1 MTNLEISRTLESMAD
16 LLEIQGANPFR
27 VRAYRNASAMIG
39 DHSTPLEKLVAAG
52 EDLSKLPTIGK
63 DLAAQIV
70 ELVET
75 GKLAMLEELAAEVPA
90 TLIDLVGIQG
100 VGPKKAKRLWQE
112 LDITTIDALEEAAK
126 AGKIAE
132 LEGFGA
138 KSQEKILAGIAHVRQ
153 HQERMKVSE
162 ADQLVEPLLE
172 HLRSV
177 KGLKCLDVAGSLRRR
192 RETIGDFDLLACADE
207 PAKVMERF
215 LAYPE
220 IADVEMSG
228 DTRASVRL
236 DSGVDVDLRVVEE
249 RSYGA
254 ALVYFTGNKGHN
266 IKLRERGQE
275 RGLRISE
282 YGVFEESGDEEEG
295 DPWAGKWVAGKS
307 EEDVYA
313 QVDLPW
319 MPPEMRED
327 RGEIAAAIGGELPEL
342 ITLDDMRGDLQMHST
357 WSDGKNSIE
366 EMLTACAERGYEYF
380 ALTDHS
386 KSLAMTG
393 GMDAEKIR
401 RQWKEIEEVQGRH
414 PEIRLLRSQ
423 EVDILV
429 DGSLDQDEDV
439 LEELD
444 VVVISV
450 HSRFELPA
458 AQQTARILEAVQHP
472 QVNILA
478 HPTGRIINRRPPF
491 EFDLEEVLAACV
503 EHDVAVELNAHP
515 ERLDLKDTH
524 LMRAKE
530 LGAKIVISTDA
541 HRASE
546 LALMRYGIDQARRAW
561 LTKRDILNTL
571 PLSRLLKALKKDKKE
586 S

>member
-1 MTNLEISRTLESMAD
+1 MTNLEISRILESMAD

-27 VRAYRNASAMIG
+27 VRAYRNAAGMIG

-63 DLAAQIV
+63 DLAAQIA

-75 GKLAMLEELAAEVPA
+75 GKLAMLEELAAQVPA

-100 VGPKKAKRLWQE
+100 VGPKKAKKLWQE

-126 AGKIAE
+126 SGKVAA

-138 KSQEKILAGIAHVRQ
+138 KSQEKILAGIAQFRQ
-153 HQERMKVSE
+153 HQQRMKLSD

-192 RETIGDFDLLACADE
+192 RETIGDFDLLACSKD
-207 PAKVMERF
+207 PKKVMERF
-215 LAYPE
+215 LAYPQ

-254 ALVYFTGNKGHN
+254 ALVYFTGNKAHN

-282 YGVFEESGDEEEG
+282 YGVFKESGDEEAG
-295 DPWAGKWVAGKS
+295 DPWAGEWIAGKT

-313 QVDLPW
+313 AVDLPW
-319 MPPEMRED
+319 MPPELRED
-327 RGEIAAAIGGELPEL
+327 RGEIAAAEKDELPDL
-342 ITLDDMRGDLQMHST
+342 VTLDDMRGDLQMHST
-357 WSDGKNSIE
+357 WSDGKSSIE
-366 EMLTACAERGYEYF
+366 EMLIACVARGYEYF

-393 GMDAEKIR
+393 GMDAKKIR
-401 RQWKEIEEVQGRH
+401 RQWKEIEEVQARH
-414 PEIRLLRSQ
+414 PEIRLLKSQ
-423 EVDILV
+423 EIDILA

-439 LEELD
+439 VEQLD
-444 VVVISV
+444 LVLVSV
-450 HSRFELPA
+450 HSRFELPGPK
-458 AQQTARILEAVQHP
+458 QTERILRAVRHP
-472 QVNILA
+472 RVNILA
-478 HPTGRIINRRPPF
+478 HPTGRLINRRPPF
-491 EFDLEEVLAACV
+491 DLDLEEILAACV
-503 EHDVAVELNAHP
+503 EHNVAVELNAHP

-541 HRASE
+541 HRTTE
-546 LALMRYGIDQARRAW
+546 LALMRYGLDQARRAW
-561 LTKRDILNTL
+561 LTKKDVLNTR
-571 PLSRLLKALKKDKKE
+571 PLSQLLKALKK

>member
-1 MTNLEISRTLESMAD
+1 
-16 LLEIQGANPFR
+16 
-27 VRAYRNASAMIG
+27 
-39 DHSTPLEKLVAAG
+39 
-52 EDLSKLPTIGK
+52 
-63 DLAAQIV
+63 
-70 ELVET
+70 
-75 GKLAMLEELAAEVPA
+75 
-90 TLIDLVGIQG
+90 
-100 VGPKKAKRLWQE
+100 
-112 LDITTIDALEEAAK
+112 
-126 AGKIAE
+126 
-132 LEGFGA
+132 
-138 KSQEKILAGIAHVRQ
+138 
-153 HQERMKVSE
+153 
-162 ADQLVEPLLE
+162 
-172 HLRSV
+172 
-177 KGLKCLDVAGSLRRR
+177 
-192 RETIGDFDLLACADE
+192 
-207 PAKVMERF
+207 MERF
-215 LAYPE
+215 LAYPD

-327 RGEIAAAIGGELPEL
+327 RGEIAAAIEGELPEP

-357 WSDGKNSIE
+357 WSDGKNSVE

-401 RQWKEIEEVQGRH
+401 RQWQEIEEVQARH

-444 VVVISV
+444 IVVISV

-503 EHDVAVELNAHP
+503 EHNVAVELNAHP

-524 LMRAKE
+524 LIRAKE
-530 LGAKIVISTDA
+530 LGAKIVISTDS

-561 LTKRDILNTL
+561 LTKRDVLNTRSL
-571 PLSRLLKALKKDKKE
+571 KQFLKALVKK
-586 S
+586 

>member
-1 MTNLEISRTLESMAD
+1 MTNLEISRALATAAD

-27 VRAYRNASAMIG
+27 VRAYRNASGMIG

-112 LDITTIDALEEAAK
+112 LDITTVDALEEAAK

-138 KSQEKILAGIAHVRQ
+138 KSQEKILAGIAHFRQ
-153 HQERMKVSE
+153 HQERMKISE

-192 RETIGDFDLLACADE
+192 RETIGDFDLLACADD
-207 PAKVMERF
+207 AKKVMERF
-215 LAYPE
+215 LAYPK

-236 DSGVDVDLRVVEE
+236 DTGVDVDLRVVEE

-307 EEDVYA
+307 EEDVYT

-327 RGEIAAAIGGELPEL
+327 RGEIAAAIEGELPEP

-401 RQWKEIEEVQGRH
+401 RQWEEIEEVQVRH
-414 PEIRLLRSQ
+414 SEIRLLKSQ

-503 EHDVAVELNAHP
+503 EHNVAVELNAHP

-524 LMRAKE
+524 LIRAKE

-561 LTKRDILNTL
+561 LTKQDVLNTR
-571 PLSRLLKALKKDKKE
+571 PLKQFLKALVKK
-586 S
+586 